1 MSVMRSLLKHLVGVA
16 LTIALGWLLV
26 IAVNAFVAEGIAR
39 LVLLAPGLFLVP
51 VLVSG
56 ALRLNWFANIG
67 SWKYGQS
74 GFRLDI

>member
-1 MSVMRSLLKHLVGVA
+1 MRSLPWHALGAA
-16 LTIALGWLLV
+16 LTIGLGWLLV
-26 IAVNAFVAEGIAR
+26 ALVNAFVADGVVR

-67 SWKYGQS
+67 TWKYGQS
-74 GFRLDI
+74 GFRLDD